1 MSGLVRMVSF
11 AAVAAVLFFASTS
24 RLTGQTPVETGRS
37 FAVAAS
43 DDTLPEVL
51 NRLDT
56 MLAAGE
62 LDIAS
67 ISDDGMIPGRAI
79 ERLGQFYEGLPVF
92 GGQVVRQ
99 MDGRSIVSV
108 TGRLYEMPEMEV
120 NPSISPGRANEMA
133 IAAAPAGAQIAGET
147 TLGIV
152 PVEDGY
158 RLAYRMVVR
167 SEWTIREVYVDAQS
181 GAIVRSTNALH
192 TQAAVGQGNG
202 VFGTVRK
209 LSTNQA
215 SGTYQA
221 IDKLR
226 PAQGVT
232 RQFPGTPS
240 RLNIFLNTG
249 ILLTSDIAT
258 DSDNS
263 WSDGPTVDAHAY
275 QGWVHDYYFTRFNR
289 NGMDDHNI
297 EVDGIVNPLARS
309 EASRQSAEV
318 VGTFI
323 NNALYCCDGLLI
335 FGNGDGRVFNFLAG
349 ALDVVAHEWT
359 HGVTDFTSQLIYQ
372 DESGALNEAFS
383 DIMGATIEFNYQPTG
398 GGREQADWLIAED
411 VYLLPPGYLRSLN
424 NPLARGLPDHYSR
437 RQFIG
442 TTTDDGGVHFNLT
455 IATHAFYLAV
465 AGGQNRTS
473 LITVPGVGMAN
484 LERIERIFY
493 RAFTMLLAPNSR
505 FSDARRA
512 TLQAATDLFGAGSNE
527 RAQVELAW
535 TAVGVN

>member
-1 MSGLVRMVSF
+1 MSGVDKILSF
-11 AAVAAVLFFASTS
+11 AAIATVLFLASSS
-24 RLTGQTPVETGRS
+24 RLTGQAPVEMGRS
-37 FAVAAS
+37 FAMAAS
-43 DDTLPEVL
+43 DDSLPDAL
-51 NRLDT
+51 NRIDT
-56 MLAAGE
+56 MLSAGQ

-67 ISDDGMIPGRAI
+67 LTDDRMIAGRAI

-92 GGQVVRQ
+92 GSQIIRQ
-99 MDGRSIVSV
+99 MDGRATISV
-108 TGRLYEMPEMEV
+108 TGRLYDLPEMDAT
-120 NPSISPGRANEMA
+120 PSIPPGRANEIA
-133 IAAAPAGAQIAGET
+133 IAAAPSGAQISGDT

-167 SEWTIREVYVDAQS
+167 SDWTIREVYVDARS
-181 GAIVRSTNALH
+181 GEIVRSINAIH
-192 TQAAVGQGNG
+192 TQAAVGQGSG

-209 LSTNQA
+209 LSTNEV
-215 SGTYQA
+215 SGTFQA
-221 IDKLR
+221 VDRLR

-240 RLNIFLNTG
+240 RLNLFLNTG
-249 ILLTSDIAT
+249 ILLSSDIAT
-258 DSDNS
+258 DSDNN

-275 QGWVHDYYFTRFNR
+275 QGWVYDYYFTRFNR
-289 NGMDDHNI
+289 NGMDDRNI

-309 EASRQSAEV
+309 EANRQTPEV

-323 NNALYCCDGLLI
+323 NNALYCCEGLLV
-335 FGNGDGRVFNFLAG
+335 FGNGDGRAFNFLAG
-349 ALDVVAHEWT
+349 GLDVVAHEWT
-359 HGVTDFTSQLIYQ
+359 HGVTDFTSNLIYQ

-383 DIMGATIEFNYQPTG
+383 DIFGAAVEFFYQPAG
-398 GGREQADWLIAED
+398 GGRDQADWLIAED

-424 NPLARGLPDHYSR
+424 NPVAGGEPDHYSLR
-437 RQFIG
+437 RFIG
-442 TTTDDGGVHFNLT
+442 TPTDDGGVHFNLT

-465 AGGQNRTS
+465 AGGRNRVS
-473 LITVPGVGMAN
+473 GINVPGVGMSN
-484 LERIERIFY
+484 IERMERVFY
-493 RAFTMLLAPNSR
+493 RAFTMFLGPNSQ